1 MKAGRKRGAPA
12 WGRGPAGLHRE
23 EEEGSSRFSL
33 WLHLCSH
40 PCLAEVRLS
49 DHDGILRYISFAESL
64 RNIINNVITKLHL
77 MVQETGRQGL
87 PGPPTAAG

>member
-1 MKAGRKRGAPA
+1 MKAGRGALWP
-12 WGRGPAGLHRE
+12 GEGGPAGLHRE
-23 EEEGSSRFSL
+23 EGEGSSRFL
-33 WLHLCSH
+33 PLLCLHSR

-64 RNIINNVITKLHL
+64 RNIINNVITRLHP